1 LINFTVCVQPNVQV
15 LHGISRKEWIAQEG
29 SMGFWSAFAFGGL
42 ALWTAALIGMT
53 WLVKRAPLAKG

>member
-1 LINFTVCVQPNVQV
+1 MFRFCMASLAK
-15 LHGISRKEWIAQEG
+15 RIAQEG